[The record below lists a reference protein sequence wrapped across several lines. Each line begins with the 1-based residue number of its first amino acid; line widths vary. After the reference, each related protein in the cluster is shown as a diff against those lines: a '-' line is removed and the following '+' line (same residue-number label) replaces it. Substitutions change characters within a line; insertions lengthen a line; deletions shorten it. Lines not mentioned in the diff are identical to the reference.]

1 MATAK
6 WTTPV
11 AIETVISTD
20 LNSLANG
27 YGECPGAASPVAT
40 TIDGNLYADLEL
52 LTGTWGVAPTAGSL
66 VEVYIVRRVD
76 GTNYEN
82 YTRGA
87 SGVGPANGYVGGFP
101 LAAVTSA
108 QRVILPQITLPPTDF
123 LFLFINKSGQTMNA
137 SGNTVKMRRYS
148 EQSA

>member
-6 WTTPV
+6 WTTPST
-11 AIETVISTD
+11 IENIVTTE

-27 YGECPGAASPVAT
+27 YGAVSGT
-40 TIDGNLYADLEL
+40 ITIDNLLYADLEL

-66 VEVYIVRRVD
+66 VEVYIVRRID
-76 GTNYEN
+76 GTNWEN
-82 YTRGA
+82 YTSGA

-108 QRVILPQITLPPTDF
+108 QRIILPQITLPPLDC

-137 SGNTVKMRRYS
+137 SGNTIKMRRYS
-148 EQSA
+148 EQSV

>member
-6 WTTPV
+6 WTTPI
-11 AIETVISTD
+11 AIETVLSTD

-27 YGECPGAASPVAT
+27 YGEVPGGASAT
-40 TIDGNLYADLEL
+40 YITVDSLLYADLEL
-52 LTGTWGVAPTAGSL
+52 VVQFGTNPVAGSL
-66 VEVYIVRRVD
+66 VEVYFIRRID
-76 GTNYEN
+76 STTPEN

-87 SGVGPANGYVGGFP
+87 SAVGPANGYAGGFP

-108 QRVILPQITLPPTDF
+108 QRIILPQVTLPPTDF
-123 LFLFINKSGQTMNA
+123 IFMVINRSGQTMAA